1 VDEEAKA
8 LLSDDVEPQAERL
21 DLYYTTVIYNIKLI
35 LGVSAMM
42 RSLLP
47 LHVLIVRIF
56 LDQ

>member
-8 LLSDDVEPQAERL
+8 LLSDDVEPQAEQL